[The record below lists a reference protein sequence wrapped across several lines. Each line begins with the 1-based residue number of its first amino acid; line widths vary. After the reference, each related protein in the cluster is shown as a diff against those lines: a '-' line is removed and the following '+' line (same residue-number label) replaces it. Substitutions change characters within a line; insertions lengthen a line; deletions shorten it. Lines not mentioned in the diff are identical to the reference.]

1 MGLGMASSA
10 YTDDQLTIEVTEDDA
25 NVSLVWKGRSIVRK
39 PNDFV
44 MPIMLDALSVANES
58 GKRLVLDFQELEYM
72 NSSTLTPIIKILERA
87 RRGETQLTVIYK
99 ESLRWQDLSFAALRI
114 FETQDTRVEIKG
126 I

>member
-1 MGLGMASSA
+1 MASSA

-25 NVSLVWKGRSIVRK
+25 NVSLVWKGRSIVRN

-58 GKRLVLDFQELEYM
+58 GKRLLLEFQELEYM

-87 RRGETQLTVIYK
+87 RRGETQLTVVYK

-114 FETQDTRVEIKG
+114 FETQDARVEIKG

>member
-1 MGLGMASSA
+1 MASSA
-10 YTDDQLTIEVTEDDA
+10 YTDDQLTIEITEGDEKVT
-25 NVSLVWKGRSIVRK
+25 LVWKGRSIVRK

-44 MPIMLDALSVANES
+44 MPIMLDALSVANEL

-87 RRGETQLTVIYK
+87 RRGETQLTVLYK

>member
-1 MGLGMASSA
+1 MASSA

-25 NVSLVWKGRSIVRK
+25 NVSLVWKGRSIVRN

-58 GKRLVLDFQELEYM
+58 GKRLRLEFQELEYM

-87 RRGETQLTVIYK
+87 RRGETQLTVVYK

-114 FETQDTRVEIKG
+114 FETQDARVEIKG